1 MTKEI
6 AFDGEVIGARGGG
19 RAIRVDGALAASIG
33 AKHLS
38 RVAGTLN
45 GRPFRSNVMKM
56 GDGMF
61 LGVHKANIDALGMR
75 FGETVAV
82 VMTLDTQPRDD
93 DSPPAILADALR
105 QDPVAAAAWEK
116 LAPSRRR
123 EVVVSIKGAK
133 KEETRDRRVRRAI
146 DELAGRGPN
155 A

>member
-6 AFDGEVIGARGGG
+6 AFDGEVIAARGGG
-19 RAIRVDGALAASIG
+19 HAIRVDEALAASLG

-38 RVAGTLN
+38 RVSGTLN

-75 FGETVAV
+75 FGQTIAV
-82 VMTLDTQPRDD
+82 VMILDTQPRDD
-93 DSPPAILADALR
+93 DTPPSILADALR
-105 QDPVAAAAWEK
+105 QEPVAAAAWEK

-123 EVVVSIKGAK
+123 EIAASVKGAK

-146 DELAGRGPN
+146 DELTARGPK

>member
-6 AFDGEVIGARGGG
+6 AFDGEVIAARGGG
-19 RAIRVDGALAASIG
+19 HAIRVDGALVASLG

-56 GDGMF
+56 GEGMF

-105 QDPVAAAAWEK
+105 QDPAAAAAWEK

-133 KEETRDRRVRRAI
+133 KEQTRHRRVRRAI